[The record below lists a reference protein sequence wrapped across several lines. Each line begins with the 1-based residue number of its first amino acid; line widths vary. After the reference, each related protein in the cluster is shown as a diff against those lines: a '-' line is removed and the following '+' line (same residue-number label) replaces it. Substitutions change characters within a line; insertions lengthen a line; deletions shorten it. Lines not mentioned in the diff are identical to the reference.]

1 LPLDGGV
8 KCRQPARAEDGS
20 AVDGPAMRMASIIS
34 STSMA
39 FIHAASTELKI
50 QDRAFQHF
58 MERLSGDIKK

>member
-1 LPLDGGV
+1 
-8 KCRQPARAEDGS
+8 
-20 AVDGPAMRMASIIS
+20 MRMASIIS